1 MVKTRKKY
9 SAEFKL
15 KVVLE
20 VLKGEKTAG
29 ELAGKFE
36 VHPLVLGGWKKH
48 FKATAAQIFEKSNK
62 RLITKEE
69 EQEKGELFEQ
79 IGRLKMEQEWL
90 KKKYTALS

>member
-20 VLKGEKTAG
+20 VLKGEKTAR
-29 ELAGKFE
+29 ELAGVFE

-48 FKATAAQIFEKSNK
+48 FKATAAQVFEKSNK
-62 RLITKEE
+62 CLNSKIE

-79 IGRLKMEQEWL
+79 IGRLKMELEWL
-90 KKKYTALS
+90 KKKYRALN

>member
-1 MVKTRKKY
+1 MAKTRKKY

-36 VHPLVLGGWKKH
+36 VHPLVLGGWKRH
-48 FKATAAQIFEKSNK
+48 FKATAAQIFEKGNK

-79 IGRLKMEQEWL
+79 IGRLKN
-90 KKKYTALS
+90 A